1 MSLIKDIYKDWHK
14 IRKNSSE
21 LFKKD
26 IKNKWFWFILIIML
40 ITVFILY
47 NSENRYYRLA
57 ATAILVFWITSYAIS
72 RFMAIVF
79 AAFVVGAFHIHLARE
94 VKKGVYESTA
104 I

>member
-1 MSLIKDIYKDWHK
+1 MRIIKDIYKDWYK
-14 IRKNSSE
+14 IRKDSGA

-26 IKNKWFWFILIIML
+26 IKNKWFWFILIIMF

-47 NSENRYYRLA
+47 QSENRYNRLA
-57 ATAILVFWITSYAIS
+57 ATAIIVFWITSYAIS

-79 AAFVVGAFHIHLARE
+79 AAFIVGAFHIHLARE
-94 VKKGVYESTA
+94 VKKGIHENTA

>member
-1 MSLIKDIYKDWHK
+1 MRIIKDIYKDWYK
-14 IRKNSSE
+14 IRKDSSG

-26 IKNKWFWFILIIML
+26 IKNTWFWFILIIMS

-47 NSENRYYRLA
+47 QSENRYNRLA
-57 ATAILVFWITSYAIS
+57 ATAIIVFWITSYAIS

-94 VKKGVYESTA
+94 IKKGIHENSA

>member
-1 MSLIKDIYKDWHK
+1 MRIIKDIYKDWSK
-14 IRKNSSE
+14 IRKDSGA

-26 IKNKWFWFILIIML
+26 IKNKWFWFILIIMF

-47 NSENRYYRLA
+47 QSENRYNRLA
-57 ATAILVFWITSYAIS
+57 ATAIIVFWITSYAIS

-79 AAFVVGAFHIHLARE
+79 AAFIVGAFHIHLARE
-94 VKKGVYESTA
+94 VKKGIHENSA